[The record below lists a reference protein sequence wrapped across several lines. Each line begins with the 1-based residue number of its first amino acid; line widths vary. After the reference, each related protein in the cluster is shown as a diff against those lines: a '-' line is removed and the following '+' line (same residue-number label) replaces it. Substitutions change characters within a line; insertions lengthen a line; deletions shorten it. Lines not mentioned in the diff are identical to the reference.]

1 MQLHIDSI
9 PDNILSLPLV
19 YQTQKI
25 EFFYDKSQSLLVSW
39 AKKFSNDEEYRENM
53 LKCLELVQKNQ
64 IKKIIFESSRFKGTS
79 SENQKWIMDF
89 MVPSWAAAG
98 TTRIG
103 SVLPLEMFGKFSIN
117 NMIQGALTLG
127 LVEIKPFTNFEEC
140 YKWINS

>member
-1 MQLHIDSI
+1 MQLHIDNI

-25 EFFYDKSQSLLVSW
+25 EFFYDESQSLLVSW

-53 LKCLELVQKNQ
+53 LKCLDLVQKNQ

>member
-39 AKKFSNDEEYRENM
+39 AKRFSNDEEYRENM

-103 SVLPLEMFGKFSIN
+103 SILPLEMFGKFSIN